1 MKRLLYVLFHS
12 AASVG
17 GCARQA
23 AAKRGFLLLVAA
35 LLLAT
40 TSLWAQN
47 LNVSGTVRD
56 ANNEPVVGA
65 SVVVKGSTVGVS
77 TDASGGYTISAPA
90 DATLVFSFLGLT
102 SKEEAVGGRGRIDI
116 TLSAD
121 DLSLDEVVVV
131 GYGTMRKSDLTGSVS
146 SVSSSTLQ
154 TTIMPSV
161 DQMLSG
167 KLAGVQVMQNTGA
180 PGGATSIRIRGASS
194 INNSNE
200 PLYIVDGM
208 RFQGSA
214 AYSGFDWQGGSN
226 GQTTTNPLALISP
239 NDIESIDVLKDASAA
254 AIYGAAGANGVIII
268 TTKRGSQ
275 GGLSI
280 TYDGYMAAQQRSNTI
295 DMMNL
300 REFAQFQKD
309 NATLI
314 NGSEAAPEYQDPSL
328 LGEGTDWQS
337 EVFRTAL
344 MQNHQ
349 LSVAGGNEK
358 AQYAVSG
365 GWTQQEGII
374 IGSDF
379 SRFNV
384 RTNIDATVNKF
395 IKAGGSLAYTGTG
408 ETLTNNDGGDGVVL
422 QALAMQPDIPVRGFD
437 GDYASPSSQYGSSR
451 YNPVWLALSRYN
463 RMDRQRTNANLYAE
477 ATLLKDLKFRSEYGF
492 DISNSLNTSFSPAYD
507 FGAGLKSNNNQ
518 LRESSQSSRYWSIKN
533 YFTYTPT
540 FGENHSLNVMLG
552 SETEQSEWRNS
563 WIQKEYLSSDKV
575 HFVTNDGDFFSNNGG
590 KGLGRSV
597 SFFARALYNFADR
610 YLLTATLRA
619 DGSDKFGKN
628 NKFGYFPSVALA
640 WRVSNESFL
649 KDVQQVSN
657 LKLRVSYGQVGNSN
671 IGSYLYGSSMQSV
684 NLPAHLGGTGYR
696 MQNIANPDLRWEA
709 SSQLNAGVDLGLFAN
724 RISFTADVYN
734 KQSEGLLL
742 QVSLPSYLGGSSWT
756 DVQAPMVNIGQIR
769 NRGVELSLNTQNIQT
784 GDLRWSTSVVFSLNR
799 NQVTA
804 LNDDAQKIYSGL
816 AWYAKYQNIT
826 VTQVG
831 QPIGVFYGY
840 QTNGLFT
847 DKNDILNS
855 PVQIDLDG
863 DGVNDVGERAVW
875 PGDIKFKD
883 LSGPDGKPDGKIDD
897 FDQTIIGDPNPD
909 FTYSIGNTVAYKDFE
924 LTVALSGSQGGDI
937 FNWTHTELEGLS
949 NIWSNQLTSAAN
961 AARVNTDDPNAPYL
975 TNAGA
980 TVPRV
985 TSNDNNDNRRASNRY
1000 IEDGSYLRIQNIALG
1015 YTLPASLVKRL
1026 AMQQVKVYVNLQ
1038 NLYTFTKYSGFD
1050 PEIGAFNQSA
1060 LLQNVDMGH
1069 YPIPRVYTVGLT
1081 IRF

>member
-1 MKRLLYVLFHS
+1 MKKLFFVLSFC
-12 AASVG
+12 ALSVVG
-17 GCARQA
+17 Y
-23 AAKRGFLLLVAA
+23 
-35 LLLAT
+35 
-40 TSLWAQN
+40 AQIV
-47 LNVSGTVRD
+47 VSGTVTD
-56 ANNEPVVGA
+56 ATD
-65 SVVVKGSTVGVS
+65 GSPLPGVS
-77 TDASGGYTISAPA
+77 VKVQNTTVATVTGTDGKYTINANPGNV
-90 DATLVFSFLGLT
+90 LVFSFIGKISQNIT
-102 SKEEAVGGRGRIDI
+102 VPPDGRIGVS
-116 TLSAD
+116 LQD
-121 DLSLDEVVVV
+121 DAVALEEVVVV
-131 GYGTMRKSDLTGSVS
+131 GYGTMKKSDLTGAVASVS
-146 SVSSSTLQ
+146 SKTLQ

-167 KLAGVQVMQNTGA
+167 KIAGVQVTQNTGA

-214 AYSGFDWQGGSN
+214 AYAGFDWQGGSN
-226 GQTTTNPLALISP
+226 GQTATNPLALISP

-275 GGLSI
+275 SGISI
-280 TYDGYMAAQQRSNTI
+280 TYDGYMAVQQRSNTI

-314 NGSEAAPEYQDPSL
+314 NGSEAAPEFQDPSL
-328 LGEGTDWQS
+328 LGEGTDWQE
-337 EVFRTAL
+337 EVFRTSL

-349 LSVAGGNEK
+349 LSLMGGNEK
-358 AQYAVSG
+358 TQYAISG
-365 GWTQQEGII
+365 GWTQQDGII

-379 SRFNV
+379 TRFNV
-384 RTNIDATVNKF
+384 RTNLDATVNKF
-395 IKAGGSLAYTGTG
+395 IKVGGSLAYTNTD

-437 GDYASPSSQYGSSR
+437 GDYASPSSQYGTSR

-463 RMDRQRTNANLYAE
+463 KMERRRTNANLYAE
-477 ATLLKDLKFRSEYGF
+477 ITILKDLKFRSEYGF
-492 DISNSLNTSFSPAYD
+492 DISTSLNTSFSPAYN
-507 FGAGLKSNNNQ
+507 FGPGLQNSNNQ
-518 LRESSQSSRYWSIKN
+518 IRENAQSSNYWSIKN

-540 FGENHSLNVMLG
+540 FGEKHSLNIMLG
-552 SETEQSEWRNS
+552 SETEQSTWRNS
-563 WIQKEYLSSDKV
+563 WIQKENLSSDKV

-590 KGLGRSV
+590 KGMGRSV
-597 SFFARALYNFADR
+597 SFFARALYNFDDR

-619 DGSDKFGKN
+619 DGSDKFGRN

-640 WRVSNESFL
+640 WRANNESFL
-649 KDVQQVSN
+649 KDVQQISN

-671 IGSYLYGSSMQSV
+671 IGAYLYGSSMQSV

-709 SSQLNAGVDLGLFAN
+709 SSQFNIGVDLGLFDN

-734 KQSEGLLL
+734 KQSDGLLL
-742 QVSLPSYLGGSSWT
+742 QVSLPSYLGGSAWT

-769 NRGVELSLNTQNIQT
+769 NRGVEASLVTQNIQT
-784 GDLRWSTSVVFSLNR
+784 KDFHWSTNVVFSLNR
-799 NQVTA
+799 NEVTA

-826 VTQVG
+826 ITQVG
-831 QPIGVFYGY
+831 SPIGVFYGY
-840 QTNGLFT
+840 QTDGLFT
-847 DKNDILNS
+847 NKDDIINS
-855 PVQIDLDG
+855 PVQIDLNG

-883 LSGPDGKPDGKIDD
+883 ISGPNGKPDGVIDD

-909 FTYSIGNTVAYKDFE
+909 FTYSIGNTFTYKNFE
-924 LTVALSGSQGGDI
+924 LNLVLSGSQGGDI
-937 FNWTHTELEGLS
+937 FNWTRTELEGMN
-949 NIWSNQLTSAAN
+949 NIWSNQLTSAAG
-961 AARVNTDDPNAPYL
+961 AARVNTDDPDNPYL
-975 TNAGA
+975 INTGTAI
-980 TVPRV
+980 PRV
-985 TSNDNNDNRRASNRY
+985 TSNDNNDNRRAGDRY
-1000 IEDGSYLRIQNIALG
+1000 IEDGSYLRIQNISLG
-1015 YTLPASLVKRL
+1015 YTLPARWVSRL
-1026 AMQQVKVYVNLQ
+1026 AIQQVKVYVNLQ
-1038 NLYTFTKYSGFD
+1038 NLYTITGYSGFD

-1069 YPIPRVYTVGLT
+1069 YPIPRIYTVGLT

>member
-1 MKRLLYVLFHS
+1 MKRLLYVLILCAAS
-12 AASVG
+12 AAY
-17 GCARQA
+17 AQA
-23 AAKRGFLLLVAA
+23 QV
-35 LLLAT
+35 
-40 TSLWAQN
+40 
-47 LNVSGTVRD
+47 VSGAVTDAADGSPMPGVSVR
-56 ANNEPVVGA
+56 VQ
-65 SVVVKGSTVGVS
+65 GSTVATL
-77 TDASGGYTISAPA
+77 TDGSGRYTITAVPG
-90 DATLVFSFLGLT
+90 DALTFSFMGKAPQTLT
-102 SKEEAVGGRGRIDI
+102 VPPGGIVDVA
-116 TLSAD
+116 LHD
-121 DLSLDEVVVV
+121 DAQALDEVVVV
-131 GYGTMRKSDLTGSVS
+131 GYGAMKKSDLTGAVS
-146 SVSSSTLQ
+146 SVSAATLQ
-154 TTIMPSV
+154 TSVMPSV

-167 KLAGVQVMQNTGA
+167 KLAGVQVTQNTGA

-214 AYSGFDWQGGSN
+214 AYAGFDWQGGSN

-254 AIYGAAGANGVIII
+254 AIYGAAGANGVVII
-268 TTKRGSQ
+268 TTKRGAQ
-275 GGLSI
+275 GGMSV
-280 TYDGYMAAQQRSNTI
+280 TYDGYVAAQQRSNTI

-314 NGSEAAPEYQDPSL
+314 NGSDPAPEYQDPSL
-328 LGEGTDWQS
+328 LGSGTDWQN

-349 LSVAGGNEK
+349 LSLSGGNDK
-358 AQYAVSG
+358 TQYSVSG
-365 GWTQQEGII
+365 GWMQQEGII

-379 SRFNV
+379 ARFNV
-384 RTNIDATVNKF
+384 RTSVDATVSRL
-395 IKAGGSLAYTGTG
+395 IKAGGSIAYTNTD

-437 GDYASPSSQYGSSR
+437 GAYAAPSSQYGSSR

-463 RMDRQRTNANLYAE
+463 QMERRRTTANLYAE
-477 ATLLKDLKFRSEYGF
+477 ISLLKDLKFRSEYGF
-492 DISNSLNTSFSPAYD
+492 DVSNSLNTSFSPAYD
-507 FGAGLKSNNNQ
+507 FGPGLQNSNNQ
-518 LRESSQSSRYWSIKN
+518 IREDNSASRYWSAKS

-540 FGENHSLNVMLG
+540 FAEIHSLNVTLG
-552 SETEQSEWRNS
+552 AEVEQSEWRNS
-563 WIQKEYLSSDKV
+563 WLRKENLSSGKV
-575 HFVTNDGDFFSNNGG
+575 RFVTNDGDFFENNGG
-590 KGLGRSV
+590 KGMGRSA

-610 YLLTATLRA
+610 YLLTATIRA
-619 DGSDKFGKN
+619 DGSDRFGRN
-628 NKFGYFPSVALA
+628 YKFGYFPSLALA
-640 WRVSNESFL
+640 WRVNNETFL
-649 KDVQQVSN
+649 KDVRQISN
-657 LKLRVSYGQVGNSN
+657 LKLRLSYGQVGNSS
-671 IGSYLYGSSMQSV
+671 IGAYLYGSSMLSV
-684 NLPAHLGGTGYR
+684 NVPAQLGGTGYR
-696 MQNIANPDLRWEA
+696 MQNVANPDLRWEA
-709 SSQLNAGVDLGLFAN
+709 SSQLNLGADLALFN
-724 RISFTADVYN
+724 SRISLTADVYS

-742 QVSLPSYLGGSSWT
+742 QVSLPSYLGGSAWE

-769 NRGVELSLNTQNIQT
+769 NRGVELSLTTQNVQT
-784 GDLRWSTSVVFSLNR
+784 GDFRWSTGLVFSLNR
-799 NQVTA
+799 NQVVA

-826 VTQVG
+826 ITQVG
-831 QPIGVFYGY
+831 SPIGVFYVY

-847 DKNDILNS
+847 DRMDIINS

-875 PGDIKFKD
+875 PGDLKFKD
-883 LSGPDGKPDGKIDD
+883 ISGPDGKPDGVIND
-897 FDQTIIGDPNPD
+897 FDQTVIGDPNPD
-909 FTYSIGNTVAYKDFE
+909 FTYSIGNTLAYKNLE

-937 FNWTHTELEGLS
+937 LSWTHTELEGLS
-949 NIWSNQLTSAAN
+949 NIWSNQLASAAG
-961 AARVNTDDPNAPYL
+961 AARVNTDDPNNPYL
-975 TNAGA
+975 ANAGA

-1015 YTLPASLVKRL
+1015 YSLPARWVARL
-1026 AMQQVKVYVNLQ
+1026 AVQQLKVYVNLQ
-1038 NLYTFTKYSGFD
+1038 NLYTITGYSGFD

-1069 YPIPRVYTVGLT
+1069 YPIPRVYTLGLT

>member
-1 MKRLLYVLFHS
+1 MKKLFYILCFC
-12 AASVG
+12 AVSVIG
-17 GCARQA
+17 Y
-23 AAKRGFLLLVAA
+23 
-35 LLLAT
+35 
-40 TSLWAQN
+40 AQQVT
-47 LNVSGTVRD
+47 VSGTVTD
-56 ANNEPVVGA
+56 ATDGFPLP
-65 SVVVKGSTVGVS
+65 GVS
-77 TDASGGYTISAPA
+77 VKVQNTTIATATDGDGKYTINAKTG
-90 DATLVFSFLGLT
+90 DVLVFSYLGKLT
-102 SKEEAVGGRGRIDI
+102 QNITVSPDGRIDV
-116 TLSAD
+116 TLHD
-121 DLSLDEVVVV
+121 DTKALDEVVVV
-131 GYGTMRKSDLTGSVS
+131 GYGTMKKSDLTGSVA
-146 SVSSSTLQ
+146 SVSSKTLQ

-167 KLAGVQVMQNTGA
+167 KLAGVQVTQNTGA

-214 AYSGFDWQGGSN
+214 AYAGFDWQGGTN

-275 GGLSI
+275 GGVSI
-280 TYDGYMAAQQRSNTI
+280 TYDGYVASQQRSNTI

-309 NATLI
+309 NAVLI

-328 LGEGTDWQS
+328 LGEGTDWQN

-349 LSVAGGNEK
+349 LSVTGGNEK
-358 AQYAVSG
+358 TQYAVSG
-365 GWTQQEGII
+365 GWMQQDGII

-379 SRFNV
+379 TRFNV

-395 IKAGGSLAYTGTG
+395 IKVGGSLAYTNTD

-437 GDYASPSSQYGSSR
+437 GDYASPSSQYGTSR

-463 RMDRQRTNANLYAE
+463 KMERQRTTANLYAE
-477 ATLLKDLKFRSEYGF
+477 ITILKDLKFRSEYGF

-507 FGAGLKSNNNQ
+507 FGPGMQNNNNQ
-518 LRESSQSSRYWSIKN
+518 IRESNQSSNYWSIKN
-533 YFTYTPT
+533 YFTYTPS
-540 FGENHSLNVMLG
+540 FGEKHSLNVMLG

-563 WIQKEYLSSDKV
+563 WIQKEHLSSDKV
-575 HFVTNDGDFFSNNGG
+575 RFITNDGDFADNNGG
-590 KGLGRSV
+590 KGTGRSV
-597 SFFARALYNFADR
+597 SFFARALYNFDDR

-619 DGSDKFGKN
+619 DGSDRFGRN

-640 WRVSNESFL
+640 WRANNEGFL
-649 KDVQQVSN
+649 EDVRQISN
-657 LKLRVSYGQVGNSN
+657 LKLRVSYGQVGNSS
-671 IGSYLYGSSMQSV
+671 IGAYLYGSSMQSI

-696 MQNIANPDLRWEA
+696 MQNVANPDLRWEA
-709 SSQLNAGVDLGLFAN
+709 SSQLNIGIDFGLFDN
-724 RISFTADVYN
+724 RINFTVDVYN

-742 QVSLPSYLGGSSWT
+742 QVPLPSYLGGSDYQ
-756 DVQAPMVNIGQIR
+756 DVQAPMVNIGQTR
-769 NRGVELSLNTQNIQT
+769 NRGVEASLITQNIQNK
-784 GDLRWSTSVVFSLNR
+784 DFHWSTNLVFSLNR
-799 NQVTA
+799 NKVMA

-826 VTQVG
+826 ITQVG
-831 QPIGVFYGY
+831 HPIGVFYGY

-847 DKNDILNS
+847 DRNDIINS
-855 PVQIDLDG
+855 PVQVDLNG
-863 DGVNDVGERAVW
+863 DGINDTGEQAIW

-883 LSGPDGKPDGKIDD
+883 ISGPNGKPDGKIDD

-909 FTYSIGNTVAYKDFE
+909 FTYSIGNTFTYKNFE
-924 LTVALSGSQGGDI
+924 LNVVLSGSQGGDI
-937 FNWTHTELEGLS
+937 FNWSRTELEGMS
-949 NIWSNQLTSAAN
+949 NIWSNQLASAGN
-961 AARVNTDDPNAPYL
+961 AARVNTDDMNNPYL
-975 TNAGA
+975 INTGA

-985 TSNDNNDNRRASNRY
+985 TSNDNNDNRRASDRY
-1000 IEDGSYLRIQNIALG
+1000 IEDGSYLRIQNISLG
-1015 YTLPASLVKRL
+1015 YTLPAQWVNRL
-1026 AMQQVKVYVNLQ
+1026 SIQQVRVYVNLQ
-1038 NLYTFTKYSGFD
+1038 NLYTFTGYSGFD

-1060 LLQNVDMGH
+1060 LLQNIDWGH
-1069 YPIPRVYTVGLT
+1069 YPVPRIYTVGLT

>member
-1 MKRLLYVLFHS
+1 MPGV
-12 AASVG
+12 SV
-17 GCARQA
+17 RVQ
-23 AAKRGFLLLVAA
+23 
-35 LLLAT
+35 
-40 TSLWAQN
+40 
-47 LNVSGTVRD
+47 
-56 ANNEPVVGA
+56 
-65 SVVVKGSTVGVS
+65 GSTVATL
-77 TDASGGYTISAPA
+77 TDGSGRYTITAAPG
-90 DATLVFSFLGLT
+90 DALTFSFMGKAPQTLT
-102 SKEEAVGGRGRIDI
+102 VPPGGVVDVA
-116 TLSAD
+116 LHD
-121 DLSLDEVVVV
+121 DAQALDEVVVV
-131 GYGTMRKSDLTGSVS
+131 GYGAMKKSDLTGAVS
-146 SVSSSTLQ
+146 SVSAATLQ
-154 TTIMPSV
+154 TSVMPSV

-167 KLAGVQVMQNTGA
+167 KLAGVQVTQNTGA

-214 AYSGFDWQGGSN
+214 AYAGFDWQGGTN

-254 AIYGAAGANGVIII
+254 AIYGAAGANGVVII
-268 TTKRGSQ
+268 TTKRGAQ
-275 GGLSI
+275 GGMSV
-280 TYDGYMAAQQRSNTI
+280 TYDGYVAAQQRSNTI

-314 NGSEAAPEYQDPSL
+314 NGSDPAPEYQDPSL
-328 LGEGTDWQS
+328 LGSGTDWQN

-349 LSVAGGNEK
+349 LSLSGGNDK
-358 AQYAVSG
+358 TQYSVSG
-365 GWTQQEGII
+365 GWMQQEGII

-379 SRFNV
+379 ARFNV
-384 RTNIDATVNKF
+384 RTSVDATVSRL
-395 IKAGGSLAYTGTG
+395 IKAGGSIAYTNTD

-437 GDYASPSSQYGSSR
+437 GAYASPSSQYGSSR

-463 RMDRQRTNANLYAE
+463 QMERRRTTANLYAE
-477 ATLLKDLKFRSEYGF
+477 ISLLKDLKFRSEYGF
-492 DISNSLNTSFSPAYD
+492 DVSNSLNTSFSPAYD
-507 FGAGLKSNNNQ
+507 FGPGLQNSNNQ
-518 LRESSQSSRYWSIKN
+518 IREDNSASRYWSAKS

-540 FGENHSLNVMLG
+540 FAEIHSLNVTLG
-552 SETEQSEWRNS
+552 AEVEQSEWRNS
-563 WIQKEYLSSDKV
+563 WLRKENLSSGKV
-575 HFVTNDGDFFSNNGG
+575 RFVTNDGDFFENNGG
-590 KGLGRSV
+590 KGLGRSA

-610 YLLTATLRA
+610 YLLTATIRA
-619 DGSDKFGKN
+619 DGSDRFGRN
-628 NKFGYFPSVALA
+628 YKFGYFPSLALA
-640 WRVSNESFL
+640 WRVNNETFL
-649 KDVQQVSN
+649 KDVRQISN
-657 LKLRVSYGQVGNSN
+657 LKLRLSYGQVGNSS
-671 IGSYLYGSSMQSV
+671 IGAYLYGSSMLSLNV
-684 NLPAHLGGTGYR
+684 PAQLGGTGYR
-696 MQNIANPDLRWEA
+696 MQNVANPDLRWEA
-709 SSQLNAGVDLGLFAN
+709 SSQLNLGADVALFN
-724 RISFTADVYN
+724 SRISLTADVYS

-742 QVSLPSYLGGSSWT
+742 QVSLPSYLGGSAWE

-769 NRGVELSLNTQNIQT
+769 NRGVELSLTTQNVQT
-784 GDLRWSTSVVFSLNR
+784 GDFRWSTSLVFSLNR
-799 NQVTA
+799 NQVVA

-826 VTQVG
+826 ITQVG
-831 QPIGVFYGY
+831 SPIGVFYGY

-847 DKNDILNS
+847 DRMDIINS

-875 PGDIKFKD
+875 PGDLKFKD
-883 LSGPDGKPDGKIDD
+883 ISGPDGKPDGVIND
-897 FDQTIIGDPNPD
+897 FDQTVIGDPNPD
-909 FTYSIGNTVAYKDFE
+909 FTYSIGNTLAYKNLE

-937 FNWTHTELEGLS
+937 FSWTHTELEGLS
-949 NIWSNQLTSAAN
+949 NIWSNQLASAAG
-961 AARVNTDDPNAPYL
+961 AARVNTDDPNNPYL
-975 TNAGA
+975 ASAGA

-1015 YTLPASLVKRL
+1015 YSLPARWVARL
-1026 AMQQVKVYVNLQ
+1026 AVQQLKVYVNLQ
-1038 NLYTFTKYSGFD
+1038 NLYTITGYSGFD

-1069 YPIPRVYTVGLT
+1069 YPIPRVYTLGLT